1 MLHLIANVTAI
12 ACLVL
17 ALSVI
22 SATVTRN
29 LPTILRALSKGN

>member
-1 MLHLIANVTAI
+1 MLHLIANVTAV

-22 SATVTRN
+22 SATIAHN
-29 LPTILRALSKGN
+29 LPAILRALSKGN